1 MLESPIEILPTTLTT
16 LWWSKVIAL
25 DAGKVQKTSFV
36 PAEKSTTLSLL
47 ELDITLELVLP
58 DIVSGDASLTG
69 TTATIT
75 GRTQVKIEGS
85 MIYLN

>member
-1 MLESPIEILPTTLTT
+1 MSLSTRTQLAAGGTAATDIISSGFTTVKGTDIDI
-16 LWWSKVIAL
+16 SAKAL
-25 DAGKVQKTSFV
+25 VDIVGADAGLT
-36 PAEKSTTLSLL
+36 ATA
-47 ELDITLELVLP
+47 
-58 DIVSGDASLTG
+58 GDASLTG